1 MNRQCWDFT
10 LLDTG
15 FFRSGQPFHAGEG
28 GHSRIVSHFPPP
40 MRTLQGATRSALA
53 TARGWRPGQGKGC
66 PMSLEMPTA
75 WAGYLCRV
83 RIWC

>member
-53 TARGWRPGQGKGC
+53 AAADGDQVKVKAG

-75 WAGYLCRV
+75 WAGYLCKV